1 LAAARIRHV
10 VHQSWLAKLNLP
22 EEDARIVVDLLAGT
36 PPRDGEDFASRMLDK
51 GDVPE
56 RLRLRPFAG
65 GSGELRLDPG
75 RPPYRAIKGPYSG
88 LLLRFDGPAWP
99 SVWRVLYLRSLKN

>member
-1 LAAARIRHV
+1 
-10 VHQSWLAKLNLP
+10 
-22 EEDARIVVDLLAGT
+22 
-36 PPRDGEDFASRMLDK
+36 MLDK